1 MTFRRVSLRNT
12 CATIFVLML
21 ELLGNGAAHAAK
33 NEHRDVIY
41 AQGYVAPT
49 AESTEYQKKDLL
61 LDALLPSGDGP
72 HPALVVVHGGSFQ
85 NGDKANKRLSELMED
100 LVKDGY
106 ACFSINYRMTGDNP
120 PAQAPWNLTLLQR
133 AIHASFVD
141 TKAAVRYVRANAAQY
156 KVNPDRIAVLG
167 ESAGAFSALGVG
179 MGDATDYVNDGTE
192 LPPLDSNNLST
203 SATVR
208 AVVDLWGNAEL
219 IRNKFNPG
227 DPPVLIVHGKSDV
240 HIGTFYVAALNIEAL
255 CKANNIPVTLHGI
268 EGFGH
273 GCFDAKING
282 KPLAT
287 AIAAWLDEYLK

>member
-1 MTFRRVSLRNT
+1 MLALSL
-12 CATIFVLML
+12 AI
-21 ELLGNGAAHAAK
+21 LLTTSQARAAK
-33 NEHRDVIY
+33 NEHRDVVY

-120 PAQAPWNLTLLQR
+120 PAPAPWNLTLLQR

-141 TKAAVRYVRANAAQY
+141 TKAAVRFVRANAAAY
-156 KVNPDRIAVLG
+156 KVDPNRIAVLG

-179 MGDATDYVNDGTE
+179 MGDATDFVNDGPD
-192 LPPLDSNNLST
+192 LPPLESNNLGT
-203 SATVR
+203 SAAVR

-219 IRNKFNPG
+219 IRNKFNAG
-227 DPPVLIVHGKSDV
+227 DPPVLIVHGKADI

-255 CKANNIPVTLHGI
+255 CKANNIPVTLYGI

-287 AIAAWLDEYLK
+287 AIAAWLDEHVK